1 MKLLDLMDDNYM
13 VRSLGK
19 NNIEEFDY
27 MQQWNKSL
35 DKIRGTNFYKTFP
48 IFKEYQ

>member
-19 NNIEEFDY
+19 DNKDEFNN
-27 MQQWNKSL
+27 MRKWNTSL
-35 DKIRGTNFYKTFP
+35 DKLRGSNFYKTFP
-48 IFKEYQ
+48 IFKEYV